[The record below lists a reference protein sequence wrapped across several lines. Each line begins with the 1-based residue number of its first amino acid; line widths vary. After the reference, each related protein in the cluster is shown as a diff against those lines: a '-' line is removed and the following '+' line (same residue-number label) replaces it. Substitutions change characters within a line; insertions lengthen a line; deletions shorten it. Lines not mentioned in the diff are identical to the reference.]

1 MKVSSIPAAA
11 ILLTLASCSSPNP
24 ALYTINAV
32 PGSPASGAHRVIVV
46 REVGIPR
53 YLDRSQI
60 VRANYN
66 NKLTVASNDWW
77 GEPLAGMMTRVLIEE
92 LSQRLPDDTVTG
104 DNSVVSNSPDYTVE
118 FEVQHLDGAGPAAVT
133 LAGQIGIDPANGKP
147 SARNVSVT
155 APQATPDAQ
164 GYAASSSAALGQVAD
179 AIVGM
184 VGR

>member
-1 MKVSSIPAAA
+1 
-11 ILLTLASCSSPNP
+11 
-24 ALYTINAV
+24 
-32 PGSPASGAHRVIVV
+32 
-46 REVGIPR
+46 
-53 YLDRSQI
+53 
-60 VRANYN
+60 
-66 NKLTVASNDWW
+66 
-77 GEPLAGMMTRVLIEE
+77 
-92 LSQRLPDDTVTG
+92 
-104 DNSVVSNSPDYTVE
+104 
-118 FEVQHLDGAGPAAVT
+118 VQHLDGAGPAAVT